1 MALSGEKSSAFG
13 NFSIADMLP
22 QAEETVVQPVIKE
35 EKTAEKP
42 VNKEKKK
49 EPVAAEPKKQGA
61 GENQKKKKEPEKVSE
76 PTRNILNIPNKK
88 GHGVAK
94 SVYFDD
100 DNFAYIEQVSKD
112 NDVKFS
118 VVLNLV
124 IKQFREEHK

>member
-1 MALSGEKSSAFG
+1 MALSGEKASAFG
-13 NFSIADMLP
+13 GFTIADMLP
-22 QAEETVVQPVIKE
+22 KAEETVVKPEKKE
-35 EKTAEKP
+35 EKVVKKP

-49 EPVAAEPKKQGA
+49 EPAAAEPKRV
-61 GENQKKKKEPEKVSE
+61 GESPKTKKEPEQASE
-76 PTRNILNIPNKK
+76 PVHNILNIPNKK